1 MANLVGIFY
10 HRCTSYWFTLE
21 EIMELTKKELEEKIA
36 KVKED
41 LNNLRATGAEEKK
54 IIILAQYI
62 DYLQDELKMAR
73 E

>member
-1 MANLVGIFY
+1 
-10 HRCTSYWFTLE
+10 
-21 EIMELTKKELEEKIA
+21 MELTKKELEEKIA